1 MTGGAAVSRAQFHD
15 QFQNGEFGKKWAVD
29 LDDE

>member
-1 MTGGAAVSRAQFHD
+1 MTAAVSRVTVHD